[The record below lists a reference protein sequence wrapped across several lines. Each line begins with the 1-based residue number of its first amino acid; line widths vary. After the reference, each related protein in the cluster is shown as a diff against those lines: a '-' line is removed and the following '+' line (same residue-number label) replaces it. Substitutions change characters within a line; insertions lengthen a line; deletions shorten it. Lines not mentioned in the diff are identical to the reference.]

1 VYTFTVSSNK
11 VGEDIFAFETRA
23 KTSDATATMTYSA
36 GDGNFDQESS
46 TIVANPVEIDADG
59 VMTSTVTV
67 TMYYDAAGQKP
78 IIGYTGLTLVDTD
91 GTQLGDVSAVT
102 EVGNGVYTFTVSSNK
117 VGEDIF
123 AFETRAK
130 TSDATATITYS
141 AGDGNFDQK
150 SSTIVANPVE
160 IDADGVMTSTVTVR
174 MYYDDAG
181 HKQIIGYTSL
191 TLIDTDGTQLG
202 DVSAVTEVGNG
213 VYTFT
218 VSSNKVG
225 EDIFAFETRAKTSD
239 ATATITYSAGDGN
252 FDQESSTIVANPGE
266 IDADGVM
273 TSTVT
278 VTMYYDAA
286 GQKPI

>member
-1 VYTFTVSSNK
+1 DGTQLGDVSAVTEVGNGVYTFTVSSNK

-23 KTSDATATMTYSA
+23 KTSDATATITYSA

-91 GTQLGDVSAVT
+91 GTQLGDVSAVIGGAH
-102 EVGNGVYTFTVSSNK
+102 VGYTFTVSSNK
-117 VGEDIF
+117 AAEDIF
-123 AFETRAK
+123 TCEARAK
-130 TSDATATITYS
+130 VSDATARITS
-141 AGDGNFDQK
+141 TAGDGNLALHDATPI
-150 SSTIVANPVE
+150 SNPV
-160 IDADGVMTSTVTVR
+160 
-174 MYYDDAG
+174 
-181 HKQIIGYTSL
+181 
-191 TLIDTDGTQLG
+191 
-202 DVSAVTEVGNG
+202 
-213 VYTFT
+213 
-218 VSSNKVG
+218 
-225 EDIFAFETRAKTSD
+225 
-239 ATATITYSAGDGN
+239 
-252 FDQESSTIVANPGE
+252 E

-286 GQKPI
+286 GQKPIIGYTGLILVDTDGTQLGDVSA

>member
-1 VYTFTVSSNK
+1 TVVYTNGLGEFDQDKSSITAVPSEIQADGVSISVITVTLVHANTDQPLTGLSSD
-11 VGEDIFAFETRA
+11 ELTIL
-23 KTSDATATMTYSA
+23 TSDEKPMIGELGEMIEESAGIYTYTMTSTEVLGTDTLTFRTKAEQYTGTPATITYSA

-130 TSDATATITYS
+130 ISDATAMITYS
-141 AGDGNFDQK
+141 AGDG
-150 SSTIVANPVE
+150 
-160 IDADGVMTSTVTVR
+160 
-174 MYYDDAG
+174 
-181 HKQIIGYTSL
+181 
-191 TLIDTDGTQLG
+191 
-202 DVSAVTEVGNG
+202 
-213 VYTFT
+213 
-218 VSSNKVG
+218 
-225 EDIFAFETRAKTSD
+225 
-239 ATATITYSAGDGN
+239 
-252 FDQESSTIVANPGE
+252 
-266 IDADGVM
+266 
-273 TSTVT
+273 
-278 VTMYYDAA
+278 
-286 GQKPI
+286 

>member
-23 KTSDATATMTYSA
+23 KTSDATATITYSA

-78 IIGYTGLTLVDTD
+78 IIGYTGLILVDTD

-150 SSTIVANPVE
+150 PSTILSHPVE
-160 IDADGVMTSTVTVR
+160 ID
-174 MYYDDAG
+174 
-181 HKQIIGYTSL
+181 
-191 TLIDTDGTQLG
+191 
-202 DVSAVTEVGNG
+202 
-213 VYTFT
+213 
-218 VSSNKVG
+218 
-225 EDIFAFETRAKTSD
+225 
-239 ATATITYSAGDGN
+239 
-252 FDQESSTIVANPGE
+252 
-266 IDADGVM
+266 
-273 TSTVT
+273 
-278 VTMYYDAA
+278 
-286 GQKPI
+286 